1 MDAFGATSVTDEP
14 ALDEAEA
21 IADPFGIYR
30 AEWLKD
36 ALFKLF
42 TKPAYYPELET
53 PRPCVLVGGRG
64 TGKTTVLR
72 CLSYEGRF
80 ELEDHDAATIPAWPY
95 YGFYYR
101 VNTNRVTAF
110 RGEELTDRQWERV
123 FAHYLNLI
131 FCGKVVEFLNW
142 HARYVPTGEPL
153 PLSVCQDVAYSLYL
167 DQPNDQAQL
176 LVNIQRG
183 RRKFESFLNNLD
195 QNALPPLSLQ
205 GQAIDDLCRAV
216 LELPQFTNKNLFF
229 IVDEFENLLDYQQV
243 VLNTL
248 IKHCGP
254 DYTFKI
260 GVRDL
265 GWRRRSTLNENEQL
279 ISPADYE
286 RIDIEQRLEGDQFVS
301 FAAEVCNL
309 RAQGSTSFPSGLD
322 IPRILPSLPSE
333 EEAELLGVREHA
345 ARVLAQVDAECPSWS
360 NEARAMQPID
370 LALVDFWARS
380 QRTTLADVFGERR
393 RDPRAW
399 EDRQGNYRFPLLF
412 TLRRRRPGIRKYY
425 AGWRTFTLM
434 AGGNIRYLLELVGQA
449 LQLQSRDAKSSRGD
463 PISPELQTQAATL
476 VGRKNLL
483 ELEGLSVHGA
493 QLTKLLLGLGRV
505 FEVLASDPEGH
516 TPEVTQFT
524 LPEDAPLG
532 DAEKLLSAAVMHLA
546 LVRSVANKRTDLDLK
561 GYDYSVHPI
570 YSAFFVFSYRRKRKL
585 RLTPNQ
591 LMTLV
596 REPKTGIRQILRQN
610 NRGEDDYPLP
620 DQLRL
625 FESFYDPDR

>member
-1 MDAFGATSVTDEP
+1 MTQAPAFDDDES
-14 ALDEAEA
+14 
-21 IADPFGIYR
+21 ITDPFGIYR

-42 TKPAYYPELET
+42 TKPTYYPELET

-80 ELEDHDAATIPAWPY
+80 ELDKHDASNINDWPY

-110 RGEELTDRQWERV
+110 RGDELSDRQWERV
-123 FAHYLNLI
+123 FAHYLNLV
-131 FCGKVVEFLNW
+131 FCGQVVEFLNW
-142 HARYVPTGEPL
+142 HAKTAPEGASL
-153 PLSVCQDVAYSLYL
+153 SASVCQDVADALYL
-167 DQPNDQAQL
+167 DPADDQAAL
-176 LVNIQRG
+176 LTNIHRG
-183 RRKFESFLNNLD
+183 RRRFEAFLNNLD
-195 QNALPPLSLQ
+195 AGALPPLSLQ
-205 GQAIDDLCRAV
+205 GQAIDDLCQAV
-216 LELPQFTNKNLFF
+216 LDMPEFLGKNLFF

-254 DYTFKI
+254 HYTFKI

-279 ISPADYE
+279 VSPADYE
-286 RIDIEQRLEGDQFVS
+286 RIDIEQRLEGEQFVN
-301 FAAEVCNL
+301 FAADVCNL
-309 RAQGSTSFPSGLD
+309 RAQVSKDFPSGLD
-322 IPRILPSLPSE
+322 IARILPALPAE
-333 EEAELLGVREHA
+333 EEADLLGVKEHA
-345 ARVLAQVDAECPSWS
+345 ARILRDIKVECPQWS
-360 NEARAMQPID
+360 EEATAMAPLD
-370 LALVDFWARS
+370 LSLVDFWARS
-380 QRTTLADVFGERR
+380 QQSSVAAVFEERR
-393 RDPRAW
+393 REPKSW
-399 EDRQGNYRFPLLF
+399 EDRLGNYKFAVLF
-412 TLRRRRPGIRKYY
+412 TLRRRKPGIRKYY
-425 AGWRTFTLM
+425 AGWRTYTLM

-449 LQLQSRDAKSSRGD
+449 LLLQKRDERSTPGEPVR
-463 PISPELQTQAATL
+463 PELQTQAATQ
-476 VGRKNLL
+476 VGRKNLS

-493 QLTKLLLGLGRV
+493 QLTKLLLGLGRI

-591 LMTLV
+591 LMALV

-610 NRGEDDYPLP
+610 NRGDEDYPLP

-625 FESFYDPDR
+625 FEGFYEADQ

>member
-1 MDAFGATSVTDEP
+1 MTDDTSV
-14 ALDEAEA
+14 DEADA

-80 ELEDHDAATIPAWPY
+80 ELENHDAATIPNWPY

-110 RGEELTDRQWERV
+110 RGEELTERQWERV
-123 FAHYLNLI
+123 FAHYVNLV

-142 HARYVPTGEPL
+142 HAGFVPTGQPL
-153 PLSVCQDVAYSLYL
+153 PLFVCQDVADALYL
-167 DQPNDQAQL
+167 EQADDQAQL
-176 LVNIQRG
+176 LRNIQRG

-195 QNALPPLSLQ
+195 QSALPPLSLQ
-205 GQAIDDLCRAV
+205 GQPIDDLCRAV
-216 LELPQFTNKNLFF
+216 LELPQFANKNLFF

-265 GWRRRSTLNENEQL
+265 GWRKRSTLNENEQL

-286 RIDIEQRLEGDQFVS
+286 RIDIEQRLEGEQFVS

-309 RAQGSTSFPSGLD
+309 RAQISPNFPSGLD
-322 IPRILPSLPSE
+322 IARILPALSSE
-333 EEAELLGVREHA
+333 DEAELLGVREHA
-345 ARVLAQVDAECPSWS
+345 GRLLAQVDADCPEWS
-360 NEARAMQPID
+360 DEARAMPPID

-380 QRTTLADVFGERR
+380 QDASLGSIFEERQ
-393 RDPRAW
+393 RDPKAW

-425 AGWRTFTLM
+425 AGWRTYTLM
-434 AGGNIRYLLELVGQA
+434 AGGNIRYLLELVGEA
-449 LQLQSRDAKSSRGD
+449 LQLQARDENSVGGT
-463 PISPELQTQAATL
+463 PISPDLQTQAATL

-505 FEVLASDPEGH
+505 FEILASEPEGH

-546 LVRSVANKRTDLDLK
+546 LVRSVANKRMDLDLK

-570 YSAFFVFSYRRKRKL
+570 YAAFFVFSYRRKRKL
-585 RLTPNQ
+585 RLTPTQ

-596 REPKTGIRQILRQN
+596 REPKTAIRQILRQN
-610 NRGEDDYPLP
+610 NRGDDEYPLP

-625 FESFYDPDR
+625 FEGFYDADR

>member
-1 MDAFGATSVTDEP
+1 MTDDRPVEDDALT
-14 ALDEAEA
+14 
-21 IADPFGIYR
+21 DPFGIYR

-53 PRPCVLVGGRG
+53 PRPCILVGGRG

-80 ELEDHDAATIPAWPY
+80 ELEKHDTATISQWPY

-110 RGEELTDRQWERV
+110 RGDELTDRQWERV
-123 FAHYLNLI
+123 FAHYLNLV
-131 FCGKVVEFLNW
+131 FCGQVVEFLNW
-142 HARYVPTGEPL
+142 HAEQAPAGAALPTT
-153 PLSVCQDVAYSLYL
+153 VCQDVADSLYL
-167 DQPNDQAQL
+167 DIADDQAQL
-176 LVNIQRG
+176 LKNIHRG
-183 RRKFESFLNNLD
+183 RRRFEAFLNNLD
-195 QNALPPLSLQ
+195 PTALPPLSLQ
-205 GQAIDDLCRAV
+205 GQAIDDLCQAV
-216 LELPQFTNKNLFF
+216 LELPQFLGKNLFF

-254 DYTFKI
+254 YYTFKI

-265 GWRRRSTLNENEQL
+265 GWRKRSTLNENEQL

-286 RIDIEQRLEGDQFVS
+286 RIDIERRLEGEQFVT

-309 RAQGSTSFPSGLD
+309 RAHVAKDFPSSLD
-322 IPRILPSLPSE
+322 IARILPTLTPE
-333 EEAELLGVREHA
+333 EEADLLGVREHT
-345 ARVLAQVDAECPSWS
+345 ARIIKNVEIGCPGRLEEAKSMQPLDLVLA
-360 NEARAMQPID
+360 
-370 LALVDFWARS
+370 DFWARS
-380 QRTTLADVFGERR
+380 QNTSIAAVFDEREQQ
-393 RDPRAW
+393 PKAW
-399 EDRQGNYRFPLLF
+399 EERLGNYKVPLLF
-412 TLRRRRPGIRKYY
+412 TLKRRRPGIRKYY

-449 LQLQSRDAKSSRGD
+449 LMLQKRDENSVAGD
-463 PISPELQTQAATL
+463 PIRPELQTQAATL
-476 VGRKNLL
+476 VGRKNLT

-505 FEVLASDPEGH
+505 FEVLASEPEGH

-532 DAEKLLSAAVMHLA
+532 EAEKLLSAAVMHLA

-610 NRGEDDYPLP
+610 NRGEQDYPLP

-625 FESFYDPDR
+625 FEGFYDADQ

>member
-1 MDAFGATSVTDEP
+1 MTDD
-14 ALDEAEA
+14 LSFDDDEA
-21 IADPFGIYR
+21 ITDPFGIYR

-36 ALFKLF
+36 ALFRLF
-42 TKPAYYPELET
+42 TKPTYYPELET

-80 ELEDHDAATIPAWPY
+80 ELEKHDETTISEWPY

-110 RGEELTDRQWERV
+110 RGAELTERQWERV
-123 FAHYLNLI
+123 FAHYLNLV
-131 FCGKVVEFLNW
+131 FCGQVVEFLNW
-142 HARYVPTGEPL
+142 HTKNSPTGTEL
-153 PLSVCQDVAYSLYL
+153 PVSVCQDVADALYL
-167 DQPNDQAQL
+167 DAADDQAQL
-176 LVNIQRG
+176 LKNIHRG
-183 RRKFESFLNNLD
+183 RRRFEAFLNNLD
-195 QNALPPLSLQ
+195 PTALPPLSLQ
-205 GQAIDDLCRAV
+205 GQAIDDLCQAV
-216 LELPQFTNKNLFF
+216 LDLPQFAGKNLFF

-248 IKHCGP
+248 IKHCGAH
-254 DYTFKI
+254 YTFKI

-265 GWRRRSTLNENEQL
+265 GWRKRSTLNENEQL

-286 RIDIEQRLEGDQFVS
+286 RIDIEQRLEGEQFVN

-309 RAQGSTSFPSGLD
+309 RAQVSKDFPSGLD
-322 IPRILPSLPSE
+322 IARILPALSAE
-333 EEAELLGVREHA
+333 EEADLLGVREYA
-345 ARVLAQVDAECPSWS
+345 ARILKQVGAECPRWTD
-360 NEARAMQPID
+360 EAKAMQPLD
-370 LALVDFWARS
+370 LCLIDFWARS
-380 QRTTLADVFGERR
+380 QQVSLAAVFEERHR
-393 RDPRAW
+393 EPKAW
-399 EDRQGNYRFPLLF
+399 EDRLGNYKFPLLF

-425 AGWRTFTLM
+425 AGWRTYTLM

-449 LQLQSRDAKSSRGD
+449 LALQKRDERSANGD
-463 PISPELQTQAATL
+463 PIRPELQTQAATL
-476 VGRKNLL
+476 VGRKNLS

-505 FEVLASDPEGH
+505 FEVLASEPEGH

-585 RLTPNQ
+585 RLTPSQ

-610 NRGEDDYPLP
+610 NRGEEDYPLP

-625 FESFYDPDR
+625 FEGFYEDAQ

>member
-1 MDAFGATSVTDEP
+1 MTEDPSFDDG
-14 ALDEAEA
+14 EA
-21 IADPFGIYR
+21 ITDPFGIYR

-42 TKPAYYPELET
+42 TKPTYYPELET

-80 ELEDHDAATIPAWPY
+80 ELEKHDTATISQWPY

-110 RGEELTDRQWERV
+110 RGEELTERQWERV
-123 FAHYLNLI
+123 FAHYLNLV
-131 FCGKVVEFLNW
+131 FCGQVVEFLNW
-142 HARYVPTGEPL
+142 HAKHAPSSAAL
-153 PLSVCQDVAYSLYL
+153 PMAVCQDVAEALYL
-167 DQPNDQAQL
+167 DTSDDQEQL
-176 LVNIQRG
+176 LKNIHRG
-183 RRKFESFLNNLD
+183 RRRFEAFLNNLD
-195 QNALPPLSLQ
+195 PTALPPLSLQ
-205 GQAIDDLCRAV
+205 GQAIDDLCQAV
-216 LELPQFTNKNLFF
+216 LDLPQFTGKNLFF

-248 IKHCGP
+248 IKHCGSH
-254 DYTFKI
+254 YTFKI

-265 GWRRRSTLNENEQL
+265 GWRKRSTLNDNEQL

-286 RIDIEQRLEGDQFVS
+286 RIDIEQRLEGEQFVN

-309 RAQGSTSFPSGLD
+309 RAQVSRDFPSGLD
-322 IPRILPSLPSE
+322 IVRILPALSSE
-333 EEAELLGVREHA
+333 EEADLLGVREHA
-345 ARVLAQVDAECPSWS
+345 KRILKQVETECPQWID
-360 NEARAMQPID
+360 EATVMQPLD
-370 LALVDFWARS
+370 LSLVDFWARS
-380 QRTTLADVFGERR
+380 QQLSLAAVFDERH

-399 EDRQGNYRFPLLF
+399 DDRFGNYKFPLLF

-425 AGWRTFTLM
+425 AGWRTYTLM

-449 LQLQSRDAKSSRGD
+449 LALQKRDEKSVNGD
-463 PISPELQTQAATL
+463 PIRPELQTQAATL
-476 VGRKNLL
+476 VGRKNLS

-493 QLTKLLLGLGRV
+493 QLTKLLLGLGRI
-505 FEVLASDPEGH
+505 FEVLASEPEGH

-610 NRGEDDYPLP
+610 NRGEEDYPLP

-625 FESFYDPDR
+625 FEGFYDADQ

>member
-1 MDAFGATSVTDEP
+1 MDDDES
-14 ALDEAEA
+14 
-21 IADPFGIYR
+21 ITDPFGIYR

-42 TKPAYYPELET
+42 TKPTYYPELET

-80 ELEDHDAATIPAWPY
+80 ELDKHDTETIKDWPY

-110 RGEELTDRQWERV
+110 RGDELSDRQWERV
-123 FAHYLNLI
+123 FAHYLNLV
-131 FCGKVVEFLNW
+131 FCGQVVEFLNW
-142 HARYVPTGEPL
+142 HANTAPQGASL
-153 PLSVCQDVAYSLYL
+153 PASVCQDVADALYL
-167 DQPNDQAQL
+167 DPAGDQAAL
-176 LVNIQRG
+176 LANIHRG
-183 RRKFESFLNNLD
+183 RRRFEAFLNNLEAG
-195 QNALPPLSLQ
+195 ALPPLSLQ
-205 GQAIDDLCRAV
+205 GQAVDDLCQAV
-216 LELPQFTNKNLFF
+216 LDMPEFLGKNLFF

-254 DYTFKI
+254 HYTFKI

-279 ISPADYE
+279 VSPADYE
-286 RIDIEQRLEGDQFVS
+286 RIDIEQRLEGEQFVN

-309 RAQGSTSFPSGLD
+309 RAQVSKDFPSGLD
-322 IPRILPSLPSE
+322 IARILPALSAE
-333 EEAELLGVREHA
+333 EEADLLGVKEHA
-345 ARVLAQVDAECPSWS
+345 ARILRQIETECPQWT
-360 NEARAMQPID
+360 EATTAMAPLD
-370 LALVDFWARS
+370 LVLVDFWARS
-380 QRTTLADVFGERR
+380 QQSSVAAVLEERQR
-393 RDPRAW
+393 EPKSWD
-399 EDRQGNYRFPLLF
+399 DRLSNYKFAVLF
-412 TLRRRRPGIRKYY
+412 TLRRRKPGIRKYY
-425 AGWRTFTLM
+425 AGWRTYTLM

-449 LQLQSRDAKSSRGD
+449 LLLQKRDERSMPGEPVR
-463 PISPELQTQAATL
+463 PELQTQAATQ
-476 VGRKNLL
+476 VGRKNLS

-493 QLTKLLLGLGRV
+493 QLTKLLLGLGRI
-505 FEVLASDPEGH
+505 FEVLASEPEGH

-591 LMTLV
+591 LMALV

-610 NRGEDDYPLP
+610 NRGDEDYPLP

-625 FESFYDPDR
+625 FEGFYEADQ

>member
-1 MDAFGATSVTDEP
+1 MTDDLSVEGDALT
-14 ALDEAEA
+14 
-21 IADPFGIYR
+21 DPFGIYR

-42 TKPAYYPELET
+42 TKPTYYPELET
-53 PRPCVLVGGRG
+53 PRPCILVGGRG

-80 ELEDHDAATIPAWPY
+80 ELEKHDTATISQWPY

-110 RGEELTDRQWERV
+110 RGDELTDRQWERV
-123 FAHYLNLI
+123 FAHYLNLV
-131 FCGKVVEFLNW
+131 FCGQVVEFLNW
-142 HARYVPTGEPL
+142 HAKHALAGAALPT
-153 PLSVCQDVAYSLYL
+153 SVCQDVADSLYL
-167 DQPNDQAQL
+167 DLADDQDQL
-176 LVNIQRG
+176 LKNIHRG
-183 RRKFESFLNNLD
+183 RRRFEAFLNNLD
-195 QNALPPLSLQ
+195 PTALPPLSLQ
-205 GQAIDDLCRAV
+205 GQAIDDLCQAV
-216 LELPQFTNKNLFF
+216 LELPQFLGKSLFF

-254 DYTFKI
+254 HYTFKI

-265 GWRRRSTLNENEQL
+265 GWRKRSTLNENEQL

-286 RIDIEQRLEGDQFVS
+286 RIDIERRLDGEQFVT

-309 RAQGSTSFPSGLD
+309 RAHVAKDFPTGLD
-322 IPRILPSLPSE
+322 IARILPTLTPE
-333 EEAELLGVREHA
+333 EEADLLGVHEHA
-345 ARVLAQVDAECPSWS
+345 ARIIKHVEIDCPAWLE
-360 NEARAMQPID
+360 EAKSMQPLE

-380 QRTTLADVFGERR
+380 QNVSIAAVFNERELQ
-393 RDPRAW
+393 PKAW
-399 EDRQGNYRFPLLF
+399 EERLGNYKFPLLF

-425 AGWRTFTLM
+425 AGWRTFTMM

-449 LQLQSRDAKSSRGD
+449 LLLQKRDEKSVAGD
-463 PISPELQTQAATL
+463 PIRPDLQTQAATL
-476 VGRKNLL
+476 VGRKNLT

-505 FEVLASDPEGH
+505 FEVLASEPEGH

-532 DAEKLLSAAVMHLA
+532 EAEKLLSAAVMHLA

-610 NRGEDDYPLP
+610 NRGAEDYPLP

-625 FESFYDPDR
+625 FEGYYVADQ

>member
-1 MDAFGATSVTDEP
+1 MTQAPAFDDDES
-14 ALDEAEA
+14 
-21 IADPFGIYR
+21 ISDPFGIYR

-80 ELEDHDAATIPAWPY
+80 ELDKHDASNINNWPY

-110 RGEELTDRQWERV
+110 RGDELSDHQWERV
-123 FAHYLNLI
+123 FAHYLNLV
-131 FCGKVVEFLNW
+131 FCGQVVEFLNW
-142 HARYVPTGEPL
+142 HAKTAPQGAML
-153 PLSVCQDVAYSLYL
+153 PPSVCQDVAETLYL
-167 DQPNDQAQL
+167 DPAGDQATL
-176 LVNIQRG
+176 LTNIRRG
-183 RRKFESFLNNLD
+183 RRRFEAFLNNLD
-195 QNALPPLSLQ
+195 AGALPPLSLQ
-205 GQAIDDLCRAV
+205 GQAIDDLCEAV
-216 LELPQFTNKNLFF
+216 LNMPEFLGKNLFF

-254 DYTFKI
+254 HYTFKI

-279 ISPADYE
+279 VSPADYE
-286 RIDIEQRLEGDQFVS
+286 RIDIEQRLEGEQFVN

-309 RAQGSTSFPSGLD
+309 RAQVSPDFPSGLD
-322 IPRILPSLPSE
+322 MARILPALSAE
-333 EEAELLGVREHA
+333 EEADRLGVKEHA
-345 ARVLAQVDAECPSWS
+345 AGILRQIKVECPQWME
-360 NEARAMQPID
+360 EATAMAPLD
-370 LALVDFWARS
+370 LSLVDFWARS
-380 QRTTLADVFGERR
+380 QQSSMAAVFEERR
-393 RDPRAW
+393 REPKSWD
-399 EDRQGNYRFPLLF
+399 DRYGNYKFPVLF
-412 TLRRRRPGIRKYY
+412 TLRRRKPGIRKYY
-425 AGWRTFTLM
+425 AGWRTYTLM

-449 LQLQSRDAKSSRGD
+449 LLLQKRDGCSTPGEPVR
-463 PISPELQTQAATL
+463 PELQTLAASQ
-476 VGRKNLL
+476 VGRKNLS

-493 QLTKLLLGLGRV
+493 QLTKLLLGLGRI
-505 FEVLASDPEGH
+505 FELLASEPEGH

-532 DAEKLLSAAVMHLA
+532 EAEKLLSAAVMHLA
-546 LVRSVANKRTDLDLK
+546 LVRSVANKRADLDLK

-591 LMTLV
+591 LMALV

-610 NRGEDDYPLP
+610 NRGDEDYPLP

-625 FESFYDPDR
+625 FEGFYEADQ

>member
-1 MDAFGATSVTDEP
+1 MS
-14 ALDEAEA
+14 
-21 IADPFGIYR
+21 DPFGIYR

-42 TKPAYYPELET
+42 TKPTYYPELET

-72 CLSYEGRF
+72 CLSYDGRF
-80 ELEDHDAATIPAWPY
+80 ELEKHNSATIPQWPY
-95 YGFYYR
+95 FGFYYR

-110 RGEELTDRQWERV
+110 RGEELTARQWERV
-123 FAHYLNLI
+123 FAHYLNLV
-131 FCGKVVEFLNW
+131 FCGQVVEFLNW
-142 HARYVPTGEPL
+142 YATNAPAGAPL
-153 PLSVCQDVAYSLYL
+153 APAVCRDVAGALYIE
-167 DQPNDQAQL
+167 PAEDQAQL
-176 LVNIQRG
+176 LENLHRG
-183 RRKFESFLNNLD
+183 RRRFESFLNNLD
-195 QNALPPLSLQ
+195 PASLPPLSLQ
-205 GQAIDDLCRAV
+205 GQAIDDLCQSV
-216 LELPQFTNKNLFF
+216 LELPQFLGKNLFF

-248 IKHCGP
+248 IKHCGSH
-254 DYTFKI
+254 YTFKI

-265 GWRRRSTLNENEQL
+265 GWRKRSTLNENEQL
-279 ISPADYE
+279 VSPADYE
-286 RIDIEQRLEGDQFVS
+286 RIDIEQRLEGEQFVT

-309 RAQGSTSFPSGLD
+309 RAQVSKDFPSGLD
-322 IPRILPSLPSE
+322 IARILPALSSE
-333 EEAELLGVREHA
+333 DEAELLGVRDHA
-345 ARVLAQVDAECPSWS
+345 ERILKHIAAECPQWLD
-360 NEARAMQPID
+360 EAIAMPPLD
-370 LALVDFWARS
+370 LSVVDFWARS
-380 QRTTLADVFGERR
+380 QQSSVASVLEERR
-393 RDPRAW
+393 REPKAW
-399 EDRQGNYRFPLLF
+399 DDRIGNYRVPVLF

-425 AGWRTFTLM
+425 AGWRTYTLM

-449 LQLQSRDAKSSRGD
+449 LLLQKRDDRSESGQPVRPD
-463 PISPELQTQAATL
+463 LQTQAATL
-476 VGRKNLL
+476 VGRKNLS

-505 FEVLASDPEGH
+505 FEILASEPEGH

-532 DAEKLLSAAVMHLA
+532 DAEELLSAAVMHLA
-546 LVRSVANKRTDLDLK
+546 LVRSVANKRMDLDLK
-561 GYDYSVHPI
+561 GYDYAVHPI

-596 REPKTGIRQILRQN
+596 KEPKTGIRQILRQN
-610 NRGEDDYPLP
+610 NRGDGNYPLP

-625 FESFYDPDR
+625 FEGFYEANQ

>member
-1 MDAFGATSVTDEP
+1 MTQAPAFDDE
-14 ALDEAEA
+14 ES
-21 IADPFGIYR
+21 ISDPFGIYR

-80 ELEDHDAATIPAWPY
+80 ELDKHDASNINNWPY

-110 RGEELTDRQWERV
+110 RGDELSDHQWERV
-123 FAHYLNLI
+123 FAHYLNLV
-131 FCGKVVEFLNW
+131 FCGQVVEFLNW
-142 HARYVPTGEPL
+142 HAKTAPQGAML
-153 PLSVCQDVAYSLYL
+153 PASVCQDVAEALYL
-167 DQPNDQAQL
+167 DPADDQATL
-176 LVNIQRG
+176 LINIRRG
-183 RRKFESFLNNLD
+183 RRRFEAFLNNLD
-195 QNALPPLSLQ
+195 PGALPPLSLQ
-205 GQAIDDLCRAV
+205 GQAIDDLCEAV
-216 LELPQFTNKNLFF
+216 LNMPEFLGKNLFF

-254 DYTFKI
+254 HYTFKI

-265 GWRRRSTLNENEQL
+265 GWRRRSTLNDNEQL
-279 ISPADYE
+279 VSPADYE
-286 RIDIEQRLEGDQFVS
+286 RIDIEQRLEGEQFVN

-309 RAQGSTSFPSGLD
+309 RAQVSPDFPSGLD
-322 IPRILPSLPSE
+322 IARILPALSAE
-333 EEAELLGVREHA
+333 EEADLLGVREHA
-345 ARVLAQVDAECPSWS
+345 AGILRQIKVECPQWME
-360 NEARAMQPID
+360 EATAMAPLD
-370 LALVDFWARS
+370 LSLVDFWARS
-380 QRTTLADVFGERR
+380 QQSSVAAVFEERQR
-393 RDPRAW
+393 ESKSWD
-399 EDRQGNYRFPLLF
+399 DRYGNYKFAVLF
-412 TLRRRRPGIRKYY
+412 TLRRRKTGIRKYY
-425 AGWRTFTLM
+425 AGWRTYTLM

-449 LQLQSRDAKSSRGD
+449 LLLQKRDGRSTPGEPVR
-463 PISPELQTQAATL
+463 PELQTLAATQ
-476 VGRKNLL
+476 VGRKNLS

-493 QLTKLLLGLGRV
+493 QLTKLLLGLGRI
-505 FEVLASDPEGH
+505 FELLASEPEGH

-532 DAEKLLSAAVMHLA
+532 EAEKLLSAAVMHLA
-546 LVRSVANKRTDLDLK
+546 LVRSVANKRADLDLK

-591 LMTLV
+591 LMALV

-610 NRGEDDYPLP
+610 NRGDEDYPLP

-625 FESFYDPDR
+625 FEGFYEADQ

>member
-1 MDAFGATSVTDEP
+1 MTDNH
-14 ALDEAEA
+14 DIAENDV
-21 IADPFGIYR
+21 ITDPFGIYR

-72 CLSYEGRF
+72 CLSYEGRY
-80 ELEDHDAATIPAWPY
+80 ELESHDNSTINDWPY
-95 YGFYYR
+95 YGFYFR

-123 FAHYLNLI
+123 FAHYLNLV
-131 FCGKVVEFLNW
+131 FCGQVVEFLNW
-142 HARYVPTGEPL
+142 HAKFAPSGAAL
-153 PLSVCQDVAYSLYL
+153 PSAVCRDTAEALYL
-167 DQPNDQAQL
+167 DAADDQAQL
-176 LVNIQRG
+176 HTNIRRG
-183 RRKFESFLNNLD
+183 RRKFEAFLNNLD
-195 QNALPPLSLQ
+195 QTSLPPLSLQ
-205 GQAIDDLCRAV
+205 GQAIDDLCQAV
-216 LELPQFTNKNLFF
+216 LELPEFEGKNLFF
-229 IVDEFENLLDYQQV
+229 IVDEFENLLDYQQI

-254 DYTFKI
+254 HYTFKI

-265 GWRRRSTLNENEQL
+265 GWRKRSTLNENEQL

-286 RIDIEQRLEGDQFVS
+286 RIDIEQRLEGEQFVA
-301 FAAEVCNL
+301 FATDVCNL
-309 RAQGSTSFPSGLD
+309 RAQVSSDFPSGLD
-322 IPRILPSLPSE
+322 IARVLPALSAD
-333 EEAELLGVREHA
+333 EEAELLGVHEHA
-345 ARVLAQVDAECPSWS
+345 ARILERVASDCPLWFTDAKG
-360 NEARAMQPID
+360 MQALD
-370 LALVDFWARS
+370 LSLVDFWARS
-380 QRTTLADVFGERR
+380 QEISLTEVFEERR
-393 RDPRAW
+393 RDPKAW
-399 EDRQGNYRFPLLF
+399 EERLGNYKIPLLF

-425 AGWRTFTLM
+425 AGWRTYTLM

-449 LQLQSRDAKSSRGD
+449 LSLQKRDERSESGD
-463 PISPELQTQAATL
+463 PIRPDLQTQAATL
-476 VGRKNLL
+476 VGRRNLS

-505 FEVLASDPEGH
+505 FEVLASEPEGH

-546 LVRSVANKRTDLDLK
+546 LVRSVANKRMDLDLK

-570 YSAFFVFSYRRKRKL
+570 YSAFFVFSYRRKRKI

-610 NRGEDDYPLP
+610 NRADGDYPLP

-625 FESFYDPDR
+625 FEDFYDADK